1 MKAAINIHRL
11 IPLVLASLLVTLAP
25 ALFFLYL
32 ATLFLCTIS
41 FIVILIIDLLAKRDL
56 RKKSGLILANMYVVA
71 ILATGVFYV
80 VNSFN

>member
-1 MKAAINIHRL
+1 MKATINFHRL
-11 IPLVLASLLVTLAP
+11 IPLVLASLLVTLVP

-32 ATLFLCTIS
+32 AVLFLCTIS
-41 FIVILIIDLLAKRDL
+41 FVVILIIDLLAKRDL
-56 RKKSGLILANMYVVA
+56 RKKSGLILANMYAAA